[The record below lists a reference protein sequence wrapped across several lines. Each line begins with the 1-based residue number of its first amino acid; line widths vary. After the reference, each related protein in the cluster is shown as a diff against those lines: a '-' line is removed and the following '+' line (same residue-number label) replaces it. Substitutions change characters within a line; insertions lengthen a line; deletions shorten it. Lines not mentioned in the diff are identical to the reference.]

1 MGLPANK
8 EYEME
13 VPPRHTGSA
22 DLAEITGGR
31 KVESR
36 RPYQERVD
44 GLVCAT
50 GASVGRIY
58 GRGRVRARTS
68 YGDAIATMQRLATR
82 VRERARLIK
91 KEHPLQTLGMM
102 AAAAFVCGVALRI
115 WRSRNS

>member
-1 MGLPANK
+1 MGLPVNK

-13 VPPRHTGSA
+13 GPPGRTVSA

-31 KVESR
+31 KVEPR
-36 RPYQERVD
+36 PPYQERVG

-58 GRGRVRARTS
+58 GQAQMRARIT

-82 VRERARLIK
+82 ARERARSIK
-91 KEHPLQTLGMM
+91 QERPLHALGMI
-102 AAAAFVCGVALRI
+102 AAAAFVCGVALRV